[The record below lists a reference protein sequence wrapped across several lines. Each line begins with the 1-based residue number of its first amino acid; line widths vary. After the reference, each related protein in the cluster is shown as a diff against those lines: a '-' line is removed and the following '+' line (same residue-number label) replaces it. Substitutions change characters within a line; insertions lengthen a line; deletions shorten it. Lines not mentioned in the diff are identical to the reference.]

1 MSKDEKC
8 TCKACKDTVFHC
20 QICKF
25 VGSCCRRRRGCV
37 RSQVSLES
45 PRLEITSL
53 IENFFQF
60 SLSFVFYHFPFFFAE
75 KAEKYD
81 TTGSKIY
88 LQTCR
93 FLDVTPVS
101 FFLKNIH
108 EERLDLKHRL
118 LGPKGGKALAVA
130 LEVCTVSIQL

>member
-1 MSKDEKC
+1 MKNARAKRA
-8 TCKACKDTVFHC
+8 KILFFIVKYANLWGF
-20 QICKF
+20 
-25 VGSCCRRRRGCV
+25 CCRRRRGCL
-37 RSQVSLES
+37 SSLVSLES

-53 IENFFQF
+53 IEPF
-60 SLSFVFYHFPFFFAE
+60 SVLFVFRFFHFPLFFFAE

-81 TTGSKIY
+81 TTGSKLY
-88 LQTCR
+88 LQTCK

-108 EERLDLKHRL
+108 EDRLDLKHRL